1 MTRLHIV
8 GASGY
13 AAGEVIR
20 FAVNHPRL
28 ELGALESESAAGRPL
43 GEIFPALRRVDRTF
57 DAPGAVERS
66 LQPGDAVIF
75 GSANGV
81 ALSRA
86 PQMVARG
93 VKVVDLSSDFRHD
106 PIAVYGAPE
115 RHRVQIARASLVA
128 NPGCYPTAT
137 LLALAPLAPWAAQMQ
152 QMIVDAKSGVSGA
165 GRTPKTSSL
174 FCEIDGEVIVYG
186 LEGHRHVPEMTAE
199 LRACGITAPLLF
211 TPHVVPLKRGM
222 LVDAYAVFEQAP
234 SEEEVLEAYH
244 AMYERESFVHLV
256 TNAPSLGSVLGTN
269 DAELHVTVAGNAVRA
284 ICAIDNLG
292 KGAATQALQSLNIML
307 GYPEE
312 EGLDARALIA

>member
-20 FAVNHPRL
+20 FAAKHPRL

-43 GEIFPALRRVDRTF
+43 GEIFPALRRVGRTF

-66 LQPGDAVIF
+66 MQPGDAVIF
-75 GSANGV
+75 GAGSGV

-86 PQMVARG
+86 PQMAERG

-106 PIAVYGAPE
+106 PSAVYGAPE
-115 RHRVQIARASLVA
+115 RHRAEIVHARLVA

-137 LLALAPLAPWAAQMQ
+137 ALALAPLALWADEIVQVV
-152 QMIVDAKSGVSGA
+152 VDAKSGVSGA

-174 FCEIDGEVIVYG
+174 FCEIDGEVIAYG
-186 LEGHRHVPEMTAE
+186 LEGHRHLPEMTAE

-211 TPHVVPLKRGM
+211 TPQVVPLKRGM
-222 LVDAYAVFEQAP
+222 LVNAYAVFAQAP
-234 SEEEVLEAYH
+234 AEEEILEAFH
-244 AMYERESFVHLV
+244 AMYEREPFVHLV

-269 DAELHVTVAGNAVRA
+269 DAELHVSVAGNAVRV